1 LTIPASYDVQILPGV
16 INGGGSALDLNGL
29 MLTKNSRVPI
39 GTVRSFSSAAAVS
52 AFFGPT
58 STEFADATVYFSG
71 YENATATP
79 GALLVAQYPATPV
92 AAWLRGGSVAGLTI
106 AQLDALSGSL
116 SIVMDGYPH
125 SAATVNLSGATSFS
139 AAAALIQA
147 AIDAIAP
154 VEATFTGSISGTT
167 LTVSSVASGTLSIGQ
182 TIPSAGVAAN
192 TIITG
197 LGTGTGLAGTYTVSV
212 SQAVS
217 SESMTAVATAPT
229 VTYDSLSGGF
239 VVTSGIT
246 GAPSMA
252 AFATG
257 TLADALMLTQAT
269 GATLSQ
275 GAAATTPGAFMNAL
289 TLLTQNWATFWT
301 AFDPDSGTGN
311 AQKLQ
316 FAQWVNSTNNRYAYV
331 AWDTD
336 ITPSL
341 STTASTS
348 VGALIAAAGLSGTV
362 PIWVPVGSNLHH
374 AAFFCGMVAAT
385 DVERLNG
392 NITHKF
398 RTQSGLV
405 ASVADQQTAT
415 NLKANGYNC
424 VGAIATANQPFV
436 YYREG
441 TISGPFQW
449 SNTYVN
455 EIWLNN
461 ALQLSVLEF
470 MTQVGSVPYNHT
482 GAGLIEAAC
491 LDPIAQALNFGAIVT
506 GVALSNAQIAEITNR
521 VGFDVSATLFD
532 RGWYMQVQVA
542 TSQVR
547 QARTSPPILFFYTDG
562 GSVHN
567 IVIPSI
573 DVQ

>member
-1 LTIPASYDVQILPGV
+1 MTIPASYDVAILPGV
-16 INGGGSALDLNGL
+16 INGGGNALDLNGL
-29 MLTKNSRVPI
+29 MLTENPRLPI
-39 GTVRSFSSAAAVS
+39 GSVASFSSPAAAS

-58 STEFADATVYFSG
+58 SNEYNEAVVYFAG
-71 YENATATP
+71 YENATAQP
-79 GALLVAQYPATPV
+79 GALLMAQYPATAV
-92 AAWLRGGSVAGLTI
+92 AAWLRGGNVSGLTI
-106 AQLDALSGSL
+106 AQVQALSGSL
-116 SIVMDGYPH
+116 TVVMDGYTH
-125 SAATVNLSGATSFS
+125 TAASLNLSGATSFS

-147 AIDAIAP
+147 GIDATEP
-154 VEATFTGSISGTT
+154 TEATFTGAIAGTV
-167 LTVSSVASGTLSIGQ
+167 LTVSTVASGTLSIGQ
-182 TIPSAGVAAN
+182 TLAGASVAAN
-192 TIITG
+192 TVITA
-197 LGTGTGLAGTYTVSV
+197 LGTGTGLAGTYTVST
-212 SQAVS
+212 SQTVA
-217 SESMTAVATAPT
+217 SESMTSVATAPT
-229 VTYDSLSGGF
+229 VSYDSISGGF

-246 GAPSMA
+246 GAPSLA

-257 TLADALMLTQAT
+257 TIAASLMLTQAA

-275 GAAATTPGAFMNAL
+275 GAGATTPSAFMASI
-289 TLLTQNWATFWT
+289 TLQTQNWATFWT
-301 AFDPDSGTGN
+301 AFDPDGGAGN
-311 AQKLQ
+311 AQKLL
-316 FAQWVNSTNNRYAYV
+316 FSQWTNSTNNRYAYV

-336 ITPSL
+336 ITPTE

-348 VGALIAAAGLSGTV
+348 LGALLAAANLSGTV
-362 PIWVPVGSNLHH
+362 PIWAPVGQSLHH
-374 AAFFCGMVAAT
+374 AAFFCGMVASTNFEA
-385 DVERLNG
+385 LNG

-405 ASVADQQTAT
+405 ASVTDQQTAA

-424 VGAIATANQPFV
+424 VGAVATANQGFV

-449 SNTYVN
+449 SNTYTN

-461 ALQLSVLEF
+461 ALQLAVLEF
-470 MTQVGSVPYNHT
+470 MTQIGSVPYNAT
-482 GAGLIEAAC
+482 GAALIEAAC
-491 LDPIAQALNFGAIVT
+491 LDPIDAALNFGAIVT
-506 GVALSNAQIAEITNR
+506 GVALSNAQKAEIANQ
-521 VGFDVSATLFD
+521 VGFDVSTTLFD
-532 RGWYMQVQVA
+532 RGWYMQVQTA